1 MSWDIQL
8 FYFFNGV
15 AGKSVFFDS
24 CVVFFAEYYLY
35 FVLAVF
41 VLVLLKGLHYKI
53 GVMAVLSALIARF
66 GAVSLIRYFYH
77 RPRPF
82 IALPS
87 VQHLFEKSSYAF
99 PSGHATFVFALAAF
113 IFFYN
118 KKLAYFLFA
127 SGLIIGIARVV
138 AGAHYP
144 SDILGGIALG
154 IGAGLIFQKIS
165 EFLKTTKNWHVGPL
179 IILVSAAFFAIS
191 LFFKKMV

>member
-1 MSWDIQL
+1 MPCDIHF
-8 FYFFNGV
+8 FYFLNSF
-15 AGKSVFFDS
+15 AGRSDFFDS

-35 FVLAVF
+35 FILAVF

-82 IALPS
+82 ISLPS
-87 VQHLFEKSSYAF
+87 VRHLFEKSSYSF
-99 PSGHATFVFALAAF
+99 PSGHVTFVFALAVF
-113 IFFYN
+113 IFFYH

-127 SGLIIGIARVV
+127 SGLIIGIARVA

-144 SDILGGIALG
+144 SDVLGGMALG
-154 IGAGLIFQKIS
+154 IGIGLIFQKIS
-165 EFLKTTKNWHVGPL
+165 EFLKTTKNGHE
-179 IILVSAAFFAIS
+179 
-191 LFFKKMV
+191 